1 MSLNANENAPTTALA
16 SYRAHAEGLPHG
28 GRIERHVHEQDQLAL
43 IAGSA
48 AVIET
53 DDSYIV
59 HPLSK
64 VLWLPA
70 GIHHAVYSSRPF
82 ELHSLY
88 FDAGTV
94 RTAAAPQVLGLSS
107 LARELVLFLCTAPR
121 ASQRG
126 PRHAYALALLT
137 TLLAEAKTE
146 SFVLAR
152 PRNERARKLADHLT
166 ARPDDG
172 RALEIVAGE
181 IGGASLRT
189 FERLFVEETGM
200 TLAVWRRHSR
210 LLTSLTLLAE
220 GKSIAEAARA
230 VGYDSTPAFS
240 TAFRQCF
247 GLTPKVYAAQ
257 KPAKT

>member
-1 MSLNANENAPTTALA
+1 MNEAATSALA

-43 IAGSA
+43 IAESA

-53 DDSYIV
+53 DDSYVV

-64 VLWLPA
+64 ALWLPA
-70 GIHHAVYSSRPF
+70 GVYHAVYSSRPF
-82 ELHSLY
+82 E
-88 FDAGTV
+88 
-94 RTAAAPQVLGLSS
+94 
-107 LARELVLFLCTAPR
+107 
-121 ASQRG
+121 
-126 PRHAYALALLT
+126 RHAHALALLT

-146 SFVLAR
+146 SFVLPR
-152 PRNERARKLADHLT
+152 PRSERARKLANHLAT
-166 ARPDDG
+166 RPDDS
-172 RALEIVAGE
+172 RALEIVADE

-210 LLTSLTLLAE
+210 LLTSLTFLAE
-220 GKSIAEAARA
+220 GKSIAETAHA
-230 VGYDSTPAFS
+230 VGYDSTAAFS
-240 TAFRQCF
+240 TAFKQCF
-247 GLTPKVYAAQ
+247 GFTPKAYAGE